1 METRAYDRQSL
12 TKMNMVGKA
21 EENLKLKDTKLG
33 FRFDSDQGG
42 ESVFVKSVFSKV
54 ELRWPRPSA
63 QIKLDGAARQ

>member
-12 TKMNMVGKA
+12 TKMNKVGKA

-33 FRFDSDQGG
+33 FRFYSDQGG

-54 ELRWPRPSA
+54 ELR
-63 QIKLDGAARQ
+63 